1 MQSDNLNNEN
11 NQVISEYLLKKY
23 KLWLWDWD
31 DTLIDTT
38 TYYVKSME
46 PEDIKN
52 RTHADLDIE
61 VPNWRFF
68 HALIPYLVR
77 NGVRVG
83 MVSFGTYKIIRAY
96 MDLIFGFNQKYF
108 TQNNIIALCRDGTG
122 RPTEYYPNK
131 NEFTERLMNYYRII
145 DYDKVVLFD
154 DRMTNISDAIEL
166 GIEGVKVIGK
176 DDNLL
181 TEYVKS
187 GRGKEYYVDTLFSKK
202 TLNKLE
208 QKLKTQEQKEHYI
221 NTLNNNKK
229 FNKNNKNLLNH
240 PIKRFNA
247 VEEFGFLGHRRSGLK
262 VKDNNQACREQ
273 EVIQNLV
280 QEVIPPPDVEV
291 MFNKNRHSNKY
302 NNNKR
307 FIRPELAYIHK
318 NRNCGIVS
326 GGRVRREIEGFQS
339 LYDDDV
345 NNSSSKNNEKSKNKD
360 TNTIKEIV
368 YGTDLQQHK
377 KMFLIMFTGSLL
389 LCLLYLRRSSR

>member
-52 RTHADLDIE
+52 RTRADLDVE

-122 RPTEYYPNK
+122 RPSEYYPNK
-131 NEFTERLMNYYRII
+131 NEFTERLMNYYRIP

-154 DRMTNISDAIEL
+154 DRMTNITDAAVL

-187 GRGKEYYVDTLFSKK
+187 GRGKEYYADTLFSKK

-208 QKLKTQEQKEHYI
+208 RKLKTREQKKHYI

-229 FNKNNKNLLNH
+229 FNKTNKNLLNH
-240 PIKRFNA
+240 PIKRYNDIK
-247 VEEFGFLGHRRSGLK
+247 EFGSMGHRKSDLK
-262 VKDNNQACREQ
+262 RKSNNQACMEQ
-273 EVIQNLV
+273 ELTSNLEH
-280 QEVIPPPDVEV
+280 EVIPPPEAEV
-291 MFNKNRHSNKY
+291 MFSKNSYSTKY
-302 NNNKR
+302 NNNKK
-307 FIRPELAYIHK
+307 FMRPELAYIHK

-326 GGRVRREIEGFQS
+326 GGRRRRRIEGFQS
-339 LYDDDV
+339 LYDNDI
-345 NNSSSKNNEKSKNKD
+345 NNSSPRNNENSNGKRK
-360 TNTIKEIV
+360 TIKEIV
-368 YGTDLQQHK
+368 YETDLLQHK
-377 KMFLIMFTGSLL
+377 KIFLIMFTGSLL
-389 LCLLYLRRSSR
+389 LCLLYLRNSKR